1 MTQVLIV
8 EDQKM
13 AQENMEAVIK
23 ASENYTLAGIIP
35 NAADAELFCMRGGVD
50 LILMDVCTARDESG
64 IEACAIIKKKF
75 PKIKIIIVTSL
86 AEHTFIEM
94 ARAARADSFWYKDA
108 SHGELII
115 VMDRTMS
122 GERIFPDKTPEVKL
136 GLTTSYELT
145 RFEFDVLRALMQSTS
160 DEDAANM
167 LGCTK
172 ANIRWHVSRILEK
185 TGYRTRTELLI
196 AIAQKNLIIV
206 TPDKKIGKE
215 NSQS

>member
-1 MTQVLIV
+1 MMTNVLIV

-13 AQENMEAVIK
+13 AQENMEAIIK
-23 ASENYTLAGIIP
+23 TNENYTLAGIIP

-64 IEACAIIKKKF
+64 IEACAVIKKKF
-75 PKIKIIIVTSL
+75 PKIKVIVVTSM
-86 AEHTFIEM
+86 AEHTFIEK

-108 SHGELII
+108 RHGELIS
-115 VMDRTMS
+115 VMDRTMA

-145 RFEFDVLRALMQSTS
+145 QSELDVLRALMQSTS

-172 ANIRWHVSRILEK
+172 ANIRWHLGKILDK
-185 TGYRTRTELLI
+185 TGYRTRMELLI
-196 AIAQKNLIIV
+196 AVAQKNLIIV
-206 TPDKKIGKE
+206 TPDKALE
-215 NSQS
+215 EE

>member
-1 MTQVLIV
+1 MMTNVLIV

-13 AQENMEAVIK
+13 AQENMEAIIK
-23 ASENYTLAGIIP
+23 TNENYTLAGIIP

-64 IEACAIIKKKF
+64 IEACAVIKKKF
-75 PKIKIIIVTSL
+75 PKIKVIIVTSM
-86 AEHTFIEM
+86 AEHTFIEK

-108 SHGELII
+108 SHGELIS
-115 VMDRTMS
+115 VMDRTMA

-145 RFEFDVLRALMQSTS
+145 QSELDVLRALMQSTS

-172 ANIRWHVSRILEK
+172 ANIRWHLGKILDK
-185 TGYRTRTELLI
+185 TGYRTRMELLI
-196 AIAQKNLIIV
+196 AVAQKNLIIV
-206 TPDKKIGKE
+206 TPDKALE
-215 NSQS
+215 EE

>member
-1 MTQVLIV
+1 MMTNVLIV

-13 AQENMEAVIK
+13 AQENMEAIIK
-23 ASENYTLAGIIP
+23 TNENYTLAGIIP

-64 IEACAIIKKKF
+64 IEACAVIKKKF
-75 PKIKIIIVTSL
+75 SKIKVIVVTSM
-86 AEHTFIEM
+86 AEHTFIEK

-108 SHGELII
+108 SHGELIS
-115 VMDRTMS
+115 VMDRTMA

-145 RFEFDVLRALMQSTS
+145 QSELDVLRALMQSTS

-172 ANIRWHVSRILEK
+172 ANIRWHLGKILDK
-185 TGYRTRTELLI
+185 TGYRTRMELLI
-196 AIAQKNLIIV
+196 AVAQKNLIIV
-206 TPDKKIGKE
+206 TPDKALE
-215 NSQS
+215 EE